1 MKPGRVSQTK
11 VYVYNV
17 SQKTVCHT
25 KQMQIISINQGRLY
39 LCSKTTLE
47 LMKDTQLL
55 FHHEHVCQI
64 VHNVKTHYSNDEF
77 TMWIGD
83 ITEKQHPLLKSP
95 WE

>member
-47 LMKDTQLL
+47 LMKDTNYFFIMNMCVRLSIMSRPTTLMMSSPCESVISQKS
-55 FHHEHVCQI
+55 
-64 VHNVKTHYSNDEF
+64 NTHF
-77 TMWIGD
+77 
-83 ITEKQHPLLKSP
+83 
-95 WE
+95 